1 MSAYDYIDNARAG
14 LLSDLDNQIEGGW
27 AVKPAAGIEFGYP
40 VFGYVGDVK
49 GAYSYVADDTSKLVF
64 DADFVASNSIVI
76 TVNGVSAGAVVYA
89 TSHDNTMD
97 LVLAAL
103 NAMTDVEAVLDAADT
118 DNRTF
123 YIRIKGT
130 TVVVT
135 EAVTGG
141 ASQPDG
147 TITQGTSQVYL
158 GLAAMT
164 QNSAGLYEQYD
175 AINVLVRG
183 KLWAQSN
190 TAAEANF
197 SAYPESG
204 GKVGSTVTTAIGT
217 FRSNLAAAGL
227 ALVETSGQVL
237 LGNAAKFA

>member
-1 MSAYDYIDNARAG
+1 MSAYDYIDTARAG

-27 AVKPAAGIEFGYP
+27 AAKPAAGIEFGYP
-40 VFGYVGDVK
+40 VFGYVGDKVS
-49 GAYSYVADDTSKLVF
+49 AYTYFGNDVSKLVF

-76 TVNGVSAGAVVYA
+76 TVNTVSAGAVVYA

-103 NAMTDVEAVLDAADT
+103 NAMTGVEAVLDATDT

-123 YIRIKGT
+123 FILTKGVT
-130 TVVVT
+130 CVVT

-147 TITQGTSQVYL
+147 TITQESGQVYL
-158 GLAAMT
+158 GMAVMT

-175 AINVLVRG
+175 AVNVLVKG
-183 KLWAQSN
+183 KVWAQCS
-190 TAAEANF
+190 TAAAANML
-197 SAYPESG
+197 AYVGAAGKMANSG
-204 GKVGSTVTTAIGT
+204 GATTAK
-217 FRSNLAAAGL
+217 FRSDLAAAGL
-227 ALVETSGQVL
+227 VLVETNGQVV
-237 LGNAAKFA
+237 LGSAALFA